1 VSDDIVLGR
10 AGQFNVQVRDVTLSN
25 HAGIVMIRSFAD
37 RLGVSEVLDNEL
49 SVKQRERGF
58 TESESVMSLVTSM
71 ILGGSC
77 LLDLNVLRGDQ
88 GTQML
93 MTSQKVALGTTQ
105 VPSPTT
111 MGELLR
117 KFDLGDI
124 WDLHRVMQTL
134 QGRVRLVQRQSLQ
147 GMDCCTL
154 DIDSSVYEQA
164 SDQKAGSC
172 RAYNGE
178 IGYHPLFAFWHE
190 TGELV
195 MSHLMRG
202 SAHPVSKAV
211 WFLNQTLKR
220 VPGDLPKKL
229 RADSAFYSRDVVAWC
244 EHNKTTFG
252 ITADQTAP
260 LIEKIEALPDPVWQ
274 DHHLRHGVVQVAE

>member
-1 VSDDIVLGR
+1 MSDDIVLGR

-124 WDLHRVMQTL
+124 WDLHRVMQTV
-134 QGRVRLVQRQSLQ
+134 QGRVRLVQQQSVQ

-172 RAYNGE
+172 RAY
-178 IGYHPLFAFWHE
+178 
-190 TGELV
+190 TGPT
-195 MSHLMRG
+195 
-202 SAHPVSKAV
+202 PVRS
-211 WFLNQTLKR
+211 
-220 VPGDLPKKL
+220 
-229 RADSAFYSRDVVAWC
+229 
-244 EHNKTTFG
+244 G
-252 ITADQTAP
+252 ITLCA
-260 LIEKIEALPDPVWQ
+260 LIENP
-274 DHHLRHGVVQVAE
+274 RT

>member
-1 VSDDIVLGR
+1 MSDDIVLGR

-147 GMDCCTL
+147 GMDCCT
-154 DIDSSVYEQA
+154 V
-164 SDQKAGSC
+164 
-172 RAYNGE
+172 
-178 IGYHPLFAFWHE
+178 
-190 TGELV
+190 
-195 MSHLMRG
+195 
-202 SAHPVSKAV
+202 AHWTSTAV
-211 WFLNQTLKR
+211 CMNKPQIKR
-220 VPGDLPKKL
+220 
-229 RADSAFYSRDVVAWC
+229 RDHVGP
-244 EHNKTTFG
+244 TTVRSG
-252 ITADQTAP
+252 IT
-260 LIEKIEALPDPVWQ
+260 
-274 DHHLRHGVVQVAE
+274 HCLRSGMRRVNW